1 MKIKKILNNNAVV
14 VSDQGEEKIVLGL
27 AIAFQKR
34 KNDLIDKT
42 KIEKIFVTSG
52 WSEYE
57 KFEEILST
65 LPEEHIQ
72 VAEEIISYT
81 EKELGVTLG
90 EHIHIA
96 LTDHLSFALERLSK
110 GMVIKNTLLK
120 EIKILYTKEFQI
132 GCWAK
137 ALIQEKLGIEI
148 PEDEVGYIAMHIHTA
163 KMNVGDMT
171 KTMDLTTMI
180 HDMIDVIEDC
190 LHLKIPEETVAYERL
205 VTHLRFSIQRS
216 EAGESTHL
224 LEPEISQL
232 IKEKYKE
239 FYGCAQKAG
248 QFAKEEYDVELSD
261 MELVYIA
268 IQIQKIYSKLKIS
281 T

>member
-1 MKIKKILNNNAVV
+1 MKVKKILNNNAVV

-27 AIAFQKR
+27 AIGFQKT
-34 KNDLIDKT
+34 KNDRIDQSR
-42 KIEKIFVTSG
+42 IEKVFVMKD

-57 KFEEILST
+57 KFEEILSS

-110 GMVIKNTLLK
+110 GMVIKNTLLN

-148 PEDEVGYIAMHIHTA
+148 PEDEVGYIALHIHTA
-163 KMNVGDMT
+163 KMNVGDMQ

-180 HDMIDVIEDC
+180 RDMIDVIEEC
-190 LHLKIPEETVAYERL
+190 LRIKIPENTVAYERL

-216 EAGESTHL
+216 ETGESTNL
-224 LEPEISQL
+224 LEPEISQM

-239 FYGCAQKAG
+239 FYWCAQKAG
-248 QFAKEEYDVELSD
+248 QFAKEDYDLELSD
-261 MELVYIA
+261 MELVYIT
-268 IQIQKIYSKLKIS
+268 IQIQKIYRKLTIS
-281 T
+281 I

>member
-14 VSDQGEEKIVLGL
+14 VSDRGEEKIILGL
-27 AIAFQKR
+27 AIGFQKK
-34 KNDLIDKT
+34 KNDPIDKS
-42 KIEKIFVTSG
+42 KIEKVFVMKG

-81 EKELGVTLG
+81 EKELGITLG

-96 LTDHLSFALERLSK
+96 LTDHLSFALERLTQ
-110 GMVIKNTLLK
+110 GMVIKNTLLN

-137 ALIQEKLGIEI
+137 AFIQERLGIEI
-148 PEDEVGYIAMHIHTA
+148 PEDEVGYIALHIHTA

-180 HDMIDVIEDC
+180 RDMIDVIEDC
-190 LHLKIPEETVAYERL
+190 LDLKIPEETVAYERL
-205 VTHLRFSIQRS
+205 VTHLRYSIQRS
-216 EAGESTHL
+216 ETGDSAEL
-224 LEPEISQL
+224 LEPEISL
-232 IKEKYKE
+232 IIKEKYEE
-239 FYGCAQKAG
+239 FYLCAQRAG

-261 MELVYIA
+261 MELVYIT
-268 IQIQKIYSKLKIS
+268 IQIQKIYSKLTIA